1 MISALKKETLE
12 QYISL
17 ARNSPGIGTL
27 LEVNSWLF
35 VEKQNWLHF
44 YLCEEGALMLR
55 GRDAFLVG
63 GAESEELACLL
74 EFLGIERLLS
84 KNTVPWGWKKQR
96 TMYQMEYIGNEF
108 VPHLPQGIEIDVSPS
123 AMDVVKLLE
132 SEGISVRNTED
143 FYSELCTK
151 RNHSVATVWA
161 AIMEQKFVATAGA
174 YAIANGWAYLA
185 EVVTLLEFRNKG
197 IGSALCGALGKEL
210 HRQGNKVALL
220 CSTEKEEFY
229 KRAGFVTKEK
239 WCITCKG
246 E

>member
-12 QYISL
+12 QYISI
-17 ARNSPGIGTL
+17 ARTSPGIGTL

-96 TMYQMEYIGNEF
+96 TMFRWSI
-108 VPHLPQGIEIDVSPS
+108 
-123 AMDVVKLLE
+123 LE
-132 SEGISVRNTED
+132 VN
-143 FYSELCTK
+143 LC
-151 RNHSVATVWA
+151 R
-161 AIMEQKFVATAGA
+161 I
-174 YAIANGWAYLA
+174 
-185 EVVTLLEFRNKG
+185 
-197 IGSALCGALGKEL
+197 CPKE
-210 HRQGNKVALL
+210 
-220 CSTEKEEFY
+220 
-229 KRAGFVTKEK
+229 
-239 WCITCKG
+239 
-246 E
+246 